1 MPLTLADISSVRTGG
16 ALDAPPV
23 AGAITDDQVS
33 AAILLAASR
42 MKEICGYALYLSI
55 YDITDGDTDVD
66 PSGEG
71 WTNGQKKADFVLAE
85 SYLSLARL
93 AKVSQ
98 LGKLTATGTPMTS
111 QIGREVKTFAPEAE
125 TVDTGMAWESE
136 AYRILAQYIQ
146 PTLAPPADP
155 TTGLLDRVTTGNQK
169 LRMAFCG

>member
-1 MPLTLADISSVRTGG
+1 MALTLTTVSAVRSAG

-23 AGAITDDQVS
+23 AGAITDLQIT
-33 AAILLAASR
+33 AAIAPAAMR
-42 MKEICGYALYLSI
+42 MKEIVGYVNYLDI
-55 YDITDGDTDVD
+55 YEITDGDEEED
-66 PSGEG
+66 PDGEG
-71 WTNGQKKADFVLAE
+71 WTNGDKKEDFTLAE
-85 SYLSLARL
+85 SYLALARL

-98 LGKLTATGTPMTS
+98 LGKITATGTPMTS

-146 PTLAPPADP
+146 LTLSPPADP
-155 TTGLLDRVTTGNQK
+155 ETGLLDRVTTGNQK